1 MTCEETKPFE
11 EMSTGTLFS
20 LGGIPYCDSCA
31 WKGMDE
37 EEKKRY
43 EGYASSHVAEERRI
57 YNQYLKLKNRFSGK
71 TPSREREREREQN
84 CLFKNWHSAIR
95 ENYQ

>member
-1 MTCEETKPFE
+1 
-11 EMSTGTLFS
+11 
-20 LGGIPYCDSCA
+20 
-31 WKGMDE
+31 MDE

-71 TPSREREREREQN
+71 TPSRERERERAK
-84 CLFKNWHSAIR
+84 LPI
-95 ENYQ
+95 

>member
-1 MTCEETKPFE
+1 
-11 EMSTGTLFS
+11 
-20 LGGIPYCDSCA
+20 
-31 WKGMDE
+31 MDE

-71 TPSREREREREQN
+71 TPSRERERERAKLPNYE
-84 CLFKNWHSAIR
+84 LRSVNWNLR
-95 ENYQ
+95 N